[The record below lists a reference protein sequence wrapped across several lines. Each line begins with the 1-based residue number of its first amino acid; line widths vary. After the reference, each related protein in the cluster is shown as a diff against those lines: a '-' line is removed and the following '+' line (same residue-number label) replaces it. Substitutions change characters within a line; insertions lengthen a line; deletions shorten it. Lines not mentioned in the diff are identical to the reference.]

1 MCVCVCGWGGGGG
14 GRANLYRHVFVMVY
28 LRRWINVE
36 TSLLHRCVLAKYYA
50 GPVDPNVSP
59 I

>member
-1 MCVCVCGWGGGGG
+1 MD
-14 GRANLYRHVFVMVY
+14 GRANLYRHVFVIVY

-36 TSLLHRCVLAKYYA
+36 MSLLHLLVPARYHA